1 MTTQAEITQKNHRR
15 AVRFFWGL
23 LIGATLVS
31 LVGNI
36 THAVLPYIPHVV
48 IQIGAAAVPPIA
60 LLAAVHGIALAV
72 RAGASGR
79 VYCWA
84 VGAVAAIG
92 VGAFAVSFLALRDL
106 MQAIGYSPT
115 TACIFP
121 AIIDTAVAVS
131 TLMLVALGDKPA
143 RRARTGNVSAS
154 TPSPTR
160 NGWRKLR
167 RRAQK
172 PRSHPHRRVHG
183 HRRSASGYS
192 RSGTG
197 TRRPQRKAR
206 RTGRCRPIAQVDA
219 DLASELIA
227 SGVTTQPVETV
238 IAVLEARRD
247 GASINAAAKASG
259 INYRTAQR
267 IVEAAADTGSGSSR
281 RSADWSELR
290 QWRESGS

>member
-1 MTTQAEITQKNHRR
+1 MTTQAEITHKHHRR
-15 AVRFFWGL
+15 AVRFFWCF

-36 THAVLPYIPHVV
+36 THAVLPYVPHVV
-48 IQIGAAAVPPIA
+48 VEIGAAAVPPVA

-92 VGAFAVSFLALRDL
+92 LGAFAVSFLALRDL
-106 MQAIGYSPT
+106 MHAIGYSPT

-131 TLMLVALGDKPA
+131 TLMLVALGDKPV
-143 RRARTGNVSAS
+143 RRARTVTTVANTQTSRAQRPPQAPRQSAKGQAKASAPDGARLSAS
-154 TPSPTR
+154 ASLHPRP
-160 NGWRKLR
+160 
-167 RRAQK
+167 AQAVQVSTQTEGSWGD
-172 PRSHPHRRVHG
+172 PDS
-183 HRRSASGYS
+183 
-192 RSGTG
+192 
-197 TRRPQRKAR
+197 
-206 RTGRCRPIAQVDA
+206 AQVDA

-238 IAVLEARRD
+238 IAVLDAHGN
-247 GASINAAAKASG
+247 GASINAAARASG

-267 IVEAAADTGSGSSR
+267 IVEGAA
-281 RSADWSELR
+281 EHQHR
-290 QWRESGS
+290 QLVAVG

>member
-1 MTTQAEITQKNHRR
+1 MMTTQTEITQKNHHR

-23 LIGATLVS
+23 LIGATTVS
-31 LVGNI
+31 LIGNI
-36 THAVLPYIPHVV
+36 THAVLPYISRIV

-84 VGAVAAIG
+84 VTAVAAIG

-106 MQAIGYSPT
+106 MRAIGYSFE
-115 TACIFP
+115 TAWIFP

-143 RRARTGNVSAS
+143 RRARTVSTQIAPVQGLVQGANTRVSA
-154 TPSPTR
+154 P
-160 NGWRKLR
+160 
-167 RRAQK
+167 
-172 PRSHPHRRVHG
+172 
-183 HRRSASGYS
+183 
-192 RSGTG
+192 
-197 TRRPQRKAR
+197 AR
-206 RTGRCRPIAQVDA
+206 RQAVEPSVAQTLVLSAETAAPSVPNRVASAQGSAHTTAQADDA
-219 DLASELIA
+219 DLASLAADLIE
-227 SGVTTQPVETV
+227 SGLTTKPVETV
-238 IAVLEARRD
+238 IAVLAATRG

-267 IVEAAADTGSGSSR
+267 IVEAAAER
-281 RSADWSELR
+281 RQR
-290 QWRESGS
+290 QLVAVG